1 MCGLT
6 FLLDPPW
13 LRQRTWISGAGVILP
28 CSCSGVTRYSLSE
41 KYRDERLKW
50 LPTLQQALFGAF
62 PLTVLQVSHLRMISV
77 ADLAGF
83 WHWQLLAE
91 IRGLC
96 GGESE
101 GSSNDCGSWGWW
113 FPFLLEQ
120 KSGVLGERTRKELQ
134 SYMNWNSPE
143 WCNDFTLDITI
154 THLLVLGCLS
164 HACNV

>member
-1 MCGLT
+1 MRANILARPSMTEAENMDQRCWSH
-6 FLLDPPW
+6 PP
-13 LRQRTWISGAGVILP
+13 VF
-28 CSCSGVTRYSLSE
+28 
-41 KYRDERLKW
+41 
-50 LPTLQQALFGAF
+50 LQQGHQVLAF
-62 PLTVLQVSHLRMISV
+62 WEVQGWEVEVIANLAASSLWGVPLNCFTSEPPEN
-77 ADLAGF
+77 DLAGF